1 MADVAKS
8 SSDFGVSRR
17 ALLKILSGAGLA
29 AALGQGLGIGRTDA
43 AVTGGLRESSL
54 THQVSAFQPL
64 ETVFDGLGHSPLGSA
79 QLSISNSNLLVSNL
93 GSSGQDGVSITLGEV
108 GGFHIEGELPS
119 SLPIGAVMESE
130 TFGRVNGVQNQPAG
144 SLVIEKT
151 GSGVQETPD
160 FRSIGAETYEL
171 LLFHNGSLVFNQGG
185 MNGVAATFPTG
196 SLKRCCHVPP
206 TGTDF
211 AYSNVSLTAQPVEVN
226 GGPIVLADFTI
237 YRAENPEKKVDY
249 ISSASIKV
257 KEIPQIS
264 IEDEWI
270 ILSGVPHHSLGQAR
284 FDAAG
289 GTLTISNIGSSGQ
302 DGVLFDFLDFIVGF
316 VDIRGFRV
324 DWLDLDP
331 TGVLP
336 VGATLMVSATGVVDG
351 LLGQNLGLVHVENT
365 SPVLEFVPD
374 FSPVQSS
381 THQVEVYNE
390 GVLVKAVRGHTGQAA
405 TVGSGASP
413 KPWPTGV
420 AILRG
425 EVSNYAFMWP
435 TPLVITIP
443 GEGTF
448 TGDELRILA
457 ETGGVNSLQ
466 GVSLQAVEISTITLT
481 DETMTK
487 GFDVYLPLVQKS
499 Q

>member
-1 MADVAKS
+1 MADVTKG

-54 THQVSAFQPL
+54 THQVSALQPL

-79 QLSISNSNLLVSNL
+79 QLSISNSQLLISNL
-93 GSSGQDGVSITLGEV
+93 GTSGQDGVTVSLGEV
-108 GGFHIEGELPS
+108 GGLHSTLQLPTAPLPVGASMEIEGMGEVDGMSNQRIATVLMEELS
-119 SLPIGAVMESE
+119 G
-130 TFGRVNGVQNQPAG
+130 GRQLSV
-144 SLVIEKT
+144 
-151 GSGVQETPD
+151 D
-160 FRSIGAETYEL
+160 FSSIGATTYEL
-171 LLFHNGSLVFNQGG
+171 LLFADGKQVFSRKGLQGLAG
-185 MNGVAATFPTG
+185 TTSSGVG
-196 SLKRCCHVPP
+196 IEYCCHAPVKC
-206 TGTDF
+206 TWHFVAKTDF
-211 AYSNVSLTAQPVEVN
+211 EPSG
-226 GGPIVLADFTI
+226 GGPTILTDLAIFQP
-237 YRAENPEKKVDY
+237 ENPTKQVAIASAINIRTRD
-249 ISSASIKV
+249 ITQFTVSS
-257 KEIPQIS
+257 
-264 IEDEWI
+264 EWPI
-270 ILSGVPHHSLGQAR
+270 VFGVPHHSLGQAR

-289 GTLTISNIGSSGQ
+289 STLTISNIGSSGQ

-351 LLGQNLGLVHVENT
+351 TPGQDLGQVQVENT
-365 SPVLEFVPD
+365 LSALEFIPD
-374 FSPVQSS
+374 FSPMQSS

-466 GVSLQAVEISTITLT
+466 GVSLQAAEISTITLT